1 MVFMKGESYW
11 AVPCLTGAKK
21 KIVTVTGRRGKRVT
35 FAKPVPMEVTWN
47 GEFDGR
53 EIARLQGEDGEYTV
67 SAASRVD
74 LQEALE
80 VMAVIKP
87 EGFKPRAARHFFC
100 GGNGD
105 AKI

>member
-1 MVFMKGESYW
+1 MIFQKGESYW

-21 KIVTVTGRRGKRVT
+21 KIVTVTGRRGNCVT

-47 GEFDGR
+47 GELDGR
-53 EIARLQGEDGEYTV
+53 EIARLQDADGEYTV

-74 LQEALE
+74 LLEAT
-80 VMAVIKP
+80 AIIAAIKP
-87 EGFKPRAARHFFC
+87 EAFQPRAARRFFC
-100 GGNGD
+100 GRNRD

>member
-1 MVFMKGESYW
+1 MIFQKGESYW

-21 KIVTVTGRRGKRVT
+21 KIVTVTGRRGNCVT
-35 FAKPVPMEVTWN
+35 FAKPEPMDVTWR

-67 SAASRVD
+67 SSASRVN

-80 VMAVIKP
+80 VMAVVRP
-87 EGFKPRAARHFFC
+87 QGFKRAARRFFC
-100 GGNGD
+100 EGVRN
-105 AKI
+105 A